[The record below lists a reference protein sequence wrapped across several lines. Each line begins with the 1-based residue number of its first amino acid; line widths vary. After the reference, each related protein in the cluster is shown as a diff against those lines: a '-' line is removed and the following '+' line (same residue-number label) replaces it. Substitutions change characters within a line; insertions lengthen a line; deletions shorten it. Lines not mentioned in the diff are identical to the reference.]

1 MLAILAPIL
10 VFGLVIFVHEFG
22 HFLAA
27 KATGVYAPRFAIGF
41 GPSLWHHRFGET
53 EYTLNVLPLGGFVRM
68 ASRHDDEMAF
78 IEGGSEEEGR
88 RAENDPD
95 YDPEALMPFGPK
107 PVPENRLFES
117 KPLWA
122 RIVIMIAGVTM
133 NILLGFVVSVALA
146 FHYGRSVVETRV
158 VGAVHPP
165 ASAPA
170 LAQLQPGDTVR
181 AVNGVPVRTWNDVEK
196 EIAGSRGAVTF
207 TTQRG
212 AVRVPLGPSTSADDV
227 AEAIDYYIPA
237 VMDSIVPG
245 DRAAAAGFQPG
256 DSVVAIGGTPVR
268 NWFDLVSRVSQSPNT
283 PLTFEVARQGA
294 VRTLTVTPRAAP
306 GQDSTSGSAKVV
318 GKIGAAPRDPVGRQ
332 PVGPV
337 EAVTAGARA
346 TWVTSASIVG
356 FVKKLFTGELS
367 VRNLGGPIA
376 ITRVSVQAARSGP
389 EQLFW
394 LIAFLSINVAIL
406 NLLPI
411 PILDGGQIL
420 LNVVESAKG
429 SPFSLRT
436 REYILRF
443 GLLAIAL
450 LFVMVMY
457 NDTHDLFGK
466 LFGWVA
472 RLFG

>member
-53 EYTLNVLPLGGFVRM
+53 DYALNVLPLGGYVRM

-78 IEGGSEEEGR
+78 IEGGSEEGAR
-88 RAENDPD
+88 RQETDAD

-133 NILLGFVVSVALA
+133 NILLGLVVSVVLAL
-146 FHYGRSVVETRV
+146 HYGREVVETTV
-158 VGAVHPP
+158 VGAVHPT
-165 ASAPA
+165 AA
-170 LAQLQPGDTVR
+170 LASLTQLQPGDTLVQ
-181 AVNGVPVRTWNDVEK
+181 VNGAAVHDWNDVEK
-196 EIAGSRGAVTF
+196 QIAASRGAVTF
-207 TTQRG
+207 RTQRG
-212 AVRVPLGPSTSADDV
+212 SVRVPLGPSATVDSV
-227 AEAIDYYIPA
+227 AAAIDFYIPA
-237 VMDSIVPG
+237 VMDSILAG
-245 DRAAAAGFQPG
+245 DRAALAGFQPG
-256 DSVVAIGGTPVR
+256 DSVVAIGGAPVR
-268 NWFDLVSRVSQSPNT
+268 NWFDLVARVSRSPNV
-283 PLTFEVARQGA
+283 PLTFSIIRHGA
-294 VRTLTVTPRAAP
+294 PRTLTVTPRATQA
-306 GQDSTSGSAKVV
+306 QDSVTGKPTTV
-318 GKIGAAPRDPVGRQ
+318 GKIGAAPRNVLGRE
-332 PVGPV
+332 PLSAV
-337 EAVTAGARA
+337 EAVTVGARA
-346 TWVTSASIVG
+346 TWVTGTSIVG
-356 FVKKLFTGELS
+356 LVGKLFTGQVS
-367 VRNLGGPIA
+367 VRNLGGPVA

-411 PILDGGQIL
+411 PLLDGGQIL

-429 SPFSLRT
+429 SPFSLRA
-436 REYILRF
+436 REYIVRF
-443 GLLAIAL
+443 GLAAIAL
-450 LFVMVMY
+450 IFVLVMY
-457 NDTHDLFGK
+457 NDTHDMLGR